1 MTAPTLPPGA
11 AGSFQPA
18 VTVARRYS
26 YFDAV
31 RSEWT
36 KFRSVRSTYWTFLV
50 AAILGIGLSALICAI
65 SASHYLTDP
74 EVRFGWNPTDRSI
87 RSLELAQL
95 AFAVLGVLV
104 VTSEYSTGMI
114 RTSLAAVPKRIRMMT
129 AKLLVFAIAAAVI
142 GEIISFA
149 AFLLGQALIHG
160 QAPSASLHDHLVL
173 RVVVG
178 AGLYLTLIGIMGGAF
193 AIILRHAAAGIAVAV
208 AMLFILPAV
217 AFALPTS
224 WSQPIEEYWPTN
236 AGQEVTM
243 LHHGSHHLAA
253 WTGFGEMAV
262 FVAAVLAVGLYLLE
276 RRDA

>member
-1 MTAPTLPPGA
+1 MAAPTVTAGPEAAPALRA
-11 AGSFQPA
+11 AGLPY
-18 VTVARRYS
+18 RYS
-26 YFDAV
+26 DAL

-50 AAILGIGLSALICAI
+50 AALLGIGLAALICAV
-65 SASHYLTDP
+65 SASHYHSDP
-74 EVRFGWNPTDRSI
+74 ELRFGWNPTDRSL

-114 RTSLAAVPKRIRMMT
+114 RTSLAAVPRRTRMMT
-129 AKLLVFAIAAAVI
+129 AKLAVFAVAALVV
-142 GEIISFA
+142 GEIIAFA

-160 QAPSASLHDHLVL
+160 QAPSASLHQHLVL
-173 RVVVG
+173 RAVIG
-178 AGLYLTLIGIMGGAF
+178 AGLYLTLIGVMGGAF

-208 AMLFILPAV
+208 AMLFILPGV

-224 WSQPIEEYWPTN
+224 WSRPIEKYWPTN
-236 AGQEVTM
+236 AGQQVTM
-243 LHHGSHHLAA
+243 LRHGSHTLSA
-253 WTGFGEMAV
+253 WVGFGEMVA
-262 FVAAVLAVGLYLLE
+262 FVAVVLVVAIYLLE